1 MRPDSETLEII
12 IGYCD
17 EIAEDMQRFGTD
29 EEDFLGDKAYQKCI
43 AFTILQIG
51 EQVKRLSKGL
61 TSTYSDVEWSDIA
74 RMRDFMAHKYERLL
88 PTILWR
94 TINGDIPHLRE
105 RCRQIVSEIE
115 SGKVVIPDEEDAI

>member
-29 EEDFLGDKAYQKCI
+29 EEDFLGDKAYRKCI
-43 AFTILQIG
+43 AFTVLQIG

-61 TSTYSDVEWSDIA
+61 ISTYSDVEWSDIA
-74 RMRDFMAHKYERLL
+74 RMRDFMAQN
-88 PTILWR
+88 TSVCF
-94 TINGDIPHLRE
+94 LRSSGGPSME
-105 RCRQIVSEIE
+105 TYST
-115 SGKVVIPDEEDAI
+115 SGKGAGR

>member
-43 AFTILQIG
+43 A
-51 EQVKRLSKGL
+51 SKGL

-74 RMRDFMAHKYERLL
+74 KMRDFMAHKYERLL

-115 SGKVVIPDEEDAI
+115 SGKVVIPSEEDEF

>member
-1 MRPDSETLEII
+1 MRPDSETLGII

-43 AFTILQIG
+43 AFTVLQIG

-74 RMRDFMAHKYERLL
+74 RMRDFSARALYHHRHHT
-88 PTILWR
+88 PGR
-94 TINGDIPHLRE
+94 VSRE
-105 RCRQIVSEIE
+105 TSYRA
-115 SGKVVIPDEEDAI
+115 D

>member
-43 AFTILQIG
+43 AFTVL
-51 EQVKRLSKGL
+51 
-61 TSTYSDVEWSDIA
+61 
-74 RMRDFMAHKYERLL
+74 
-88 PTILWR
+88 
-94 TINGDIPHLRE
+94 
-105 RCRQIVSEIE
+105 
-115 SGKVVIPDEEDAI
+115 